1 MGSLA
6 MFGPFSWA
14 LPLWAALLGYLL
26 LRLLVLLCLA
36 MGICALSLCCPG
48 QNQALL
54 VNAAVFLLPAA
65 LASLGI
71 PLFDRISI
79 LRLLSPMECGMGCYI
94 LCALFGAAALL
105 CSRPLWLHLHK
116 A

>member
-1 MGSLA
+1 M
-6 MFGPFSWA
+6 
-14 LPLWAALLGYLL
+14 
-26 LRLLVLLCLA
+26 LLCLA

-71 PLFDRISI
+71 TLFDRISI
-79 LRLLSPMECGMGCYI
+79 LRLLSPMECGMGSYI

-105 CSRPLWLHLHK
+105 CSRPLWLRLHK